1 MKEVK
6 DLEDNSIIQL
16 FYKRSEEAIIELKS
30 KYENKLFTISYNILK
45 NKMDVEECVNDT
57 YFAAWETIPPQNP
70 EPLLAYLIRIVRNIS
85 IKKYHKNSA
94 KKRNSHYD
102 VALEEL
108 ENCFSD
114 KESVEENYEAKELA
128 NTISVF
134 LDTISKKDRLLFVRR
149 YFFADSIKEL
159 SDKFSMSKND
169 VSVRLHRIRKQLKKY
184 LEKEGYII

>member
-6 DLEDNSIIQL
+6 DLEDNNIIQL

-108 ENCFSD
+108 R
-114 KESVEENYEAKELA
+114 
-128 NTISVF
+128 TVF
-134 LDTISKKDRLLFVRR
+134 QIKNLWKK
-149 YFFADSIKEL
+149 I
-159 SDKFSMSKND
+159 M
-169 VSVRLHRIRKQLKKY
+169 KQKS
-184 LEKEGYII
+184 